1 MQLGDTFSKLKLVL
15 ITLLFCACSPAQADQ
30 LSFDQFPAGTVY
42 KGQAHLPDFSG
53 RDRKFVDYRTR
64 IREGLSKGPNFAG
77 HYSVIQF
84 GCGTECTFVYVAD
97 NQTGKIFQFPLG
109 GDDNLDLDLSFEL
122 NSRLLIAQ
130 WANDKDECKLEF
142 FDWDRNEAKLLD
154 TKILGRKDVCLSR
167 HASDPVA
174 ADEPVKNLPA
184 EFIGGWI
191 QISAEITQCPSPTSG
206 DLFITQRGFKEYG
219 EDECGVD
226 SVKAFP
232 NSTVVRVDF
241 DCGGEG
247 QSWNSEEIM
256 YVGDL
261 GKIKVLVMT
270 SLGSTDNR
278 DDFGKPMP
286 PEPDDGN
293 PQVSVYLKCQ

>member
-1 MQLGDTFSKLKLVL
+1 MKCSTLGTK
-15 ITLLFCACSPAQADQ
+15 QARQASHADEQ
-30 LSFDQFPAGTVY
+30 GAIIQHARGAGARRLPELPHR
-42 KGQAHLPDFSG
+42 QALRPCLADIVPDG
-53 RDRKFVDYRTR
+53 RR
-64 IREGLSKGPNFAG
+64 A
-77 HYSVIQF
+77 
-84 GCGTECTFVYVAD
+84 
-97 NQTGKIFQFPLG
+97 LG

-174 ADEPVKNLPA
+174 ANEPVKNLPA

-247 QSWNSEEIM
+247 QSWHSEEIM